1 MHRHPTF
8 DLWLHDDEELG
19 PWIGSEILER
29 VPVHEWPLSCVQQ
42 LALADGRKLI
52 YKTQSATIE
61 SEFYAHARSE
71 LLPQAKTIYRTGGQA
86 CMLLEYI
93 DAPLIEDL
101 DLPEEEAAR
110 IGREVLAQI
119 AEIDGELP
127 YTYDI
132 SDVTRWT
139 AFVRA
144 LLHDLRQR
152 IEQGAF
158 ERTDE
163 ALLRDL
169 ERWAFSDSVLSAIRT
184 RPGYVHR
191 DLTGDNLFVLPGG
204 YRLIDWQ
211 RPMLGPTDLDMVS
224 LLGSLGFDPL
234 HYVEEGVLR
243 AWLLLQ
249 IHWFRNSDRWIAEYA
264 AGMERP
270 RFVAFVP

>member
-19 PWIGSEILER
+19 PWVGSEILER
-29 VPVHEWPLSCVQQ
+29 VTVHEWPLSCVQH

-71 LLPQAKTIYRTGGQA
+71 LLPQAQTIYRTGSHA
-86 CMLLEYI
+86 CMLLEFI

-119 AEIDGELP
+119 AGIDGELP

-139 AFVRA
+139 AFVRS
-144 LLHDLRQR
+144 LLHDLRRR

-169 ERWAFSDSVLSAIRT
+169 ERWAFSSA
-184 RPGYVHR
+184 PGPA
-191 DLTGDNLFVLPGG
+191 TSTAISAGTTCSC
-204 YRLIDWQ
+204 W
-211 RPMLGPTDLDMVS
+211 PMG
-224 LLGSLGFDPL
+224 
-234 HYVEEGVLR
+234 
-243 AWLLLQ
+243 
-249 IHWFRNSDRWIAEYA
+249 IA
-264 AGMERP
+264 
-270 RFVAFVP
+270 